1 MALGAQYREVVG
13 LLLKESL
20 GLVVP
25 GLVLGCALAFALTRV
40 MATLLYSVTAADPLT
55 YLGAAFFLMTVAMV
69 AVYIPARRAMRIDP
83 MQALREQ

>member
-20 GLVVP
+20 GLVAP
-25 GLVLGCALAFALTRV
+25 GLVAGVLLAFAVTRV
-40 MATLLYSVTAADPLT
+40 MSTLLYSVTAADPLT
-55 YLGAAFFLMTVAMV
+55 YIGAALFLMAVAMA
-69 AVYIPARRAMRIDP
+69 AVYVPARRATRIDP